1 MKIISI
7 FAAYLY
13 AFEPED
19 GINEYDRC
27 MEIWTDTEYLRDY
40 AKRNHILHPSKF
52 ALEVLEDIEEIQD
65 ILKRE
70 SDAES
75 LFRPLY
81 DNEYPPI
88 VLSLQKGKLRN
99 SYLRLYAIR
108 VDEGIFVITGGAI
121 KITRTMQEH
130 PDTVRELE
138 KIKNAQRY
146 LNAQG
151 VGDADSF
158 YEFLIDTSHD

>member
-27 MEIWTDTEYLRDY
+27 MEIWTDTEYLRNF
-40 AKRNHILHPSKF
+40 AKKNGISNPNKF
-52 ALEVLEDIEEIQD
+52 ALDILEEVEEIQD
-65 ILKRE
+65 ILKRDK
-70 SDAES
+70 DAES

-81 DNEYPPI
+81 DSEYPPI
-88 VLSLQKGKLRN
+88 KLSLQKGKLYN

-108 VDEGIFVITGGAI
+108 IDEGIFVITGGAI
-121 KITRTMQEH
+121 KITRAIQDH
-130 PDTVRELE
+130 LDTAREFE

-146 LNAQG
+146 LNSQG

-158 YEFLIDTSHD
+158 YEFIIDTSHD